1 MNRSPLLTATAAA
14 VLTSLT
20 GVVSAGSTTTVTVDP
35 TVTRSIEGIS
45 DLDRKKYISMA
56 VSTAGT
62 LNALDEKMFHRY
74 FRDLGIAL
82 GRRVNILHSAWAH
95 QDAVHEDPARPGYV
109 DLDRL
114 KSEVQPMTSKWDAEL
129 RKIFPDGPDLV
140 ATENFLPNTWPPFM
154 ETYYRP
160 EDTTQ
165 HRPMVKNYDAGAE
178 GMMAYLQYGFDDW
191 NRPRWFEG
199 INEPDW
205 YFNARNDASFFGLHK
220 SYPKYAKKFG
230 MDMRIG
236 GPCFSTAQWFRQN
249 YQLLPKSMGH
259 FIDQTW
265 GTQDFYS
272 FHPYNY
278 MEWNEE
284 KREFEGRITGGLP
297 MDADLDAVV
306 NYTVQHHGK
315 PIGLVISEHGGYMV
329 KSQLGDQQM
338 DRLAK
343 EIFPDLSPW
352 EQEMKRRAFTD
363 YLMVTGAIMHTL
375 SFMDHPHTVEK
386 AIPFILLQTLSWK
399 PDHYAAILA
408 SKDFKNPAEQWVETR
423 MVDFYKYF
431 KDVSGRRVAVWSDD
445 PDIQTHA
452 FVNGSTLYLVM
463 NNLALVEQRVDLKL
477 AGAEG
482 VTSALMR
489 RLTRNDDFTPN
500 YQVVRAESLDAV
512 TLAPREAVVMVAE
525 FSKPIEEASHV
536 NETVHYGDKTAVEL
550 NGQDVGVFRVEVPDP
565 KSAAYAVLRVA
576 VGRGAGTN
584 HQIAVR
590 LNGQVIEMP
599 LEDAAP
605 YLEYKDTYGALK
617 RARVPLE
624 LLRNTNRIE
633 VAFPDG
639 KGGGIGSVVLRV
651 ARETDG

>member
-1 MNRSPLLTATAAA
+1 MNRSRLLSAAAA
-14 VLTSLT
+14 VVFAGMTHTLT
-20 GVVSAGSTTTVTVDP
+20 AGTVTVDP

-45 DLDRKKYISMA
+45 ELDRKKYISMA
-56 VSTAGT
+56 VSTGGT
-62 LNALDEKMFHRY
+62 LNALDEKTFNRY
-74 FRDLGIAL
+74 FRELGIGL
-82 GRRVNILHSAWAH
+82 GRHVNLLHAAWAH
-95 QDAVHEDPARPGYV
+95 QDATHEDPARPGYV
-109 DLDRL
+109 DLERL
-114 KSEVQPMTSKWDAEL
+114 KAEVNPVGSKWDAEL
-129 RKIFPDGPDLV
+129 REIFPDGPDLV

-178 GMMAYLQYGFDDW
+178 AMMAYLQHGFDDW
-191 NRPRWFEG
+191 SRPRWFEG

-205 YFNARNDASFFGLHK
+205 YFNARNDESFFGLHK
-220 SYPKYAKKFG
+220 SYPKYAETFG
-230 MDMRIG
+230 MDIRVG

-249 YQLLPKSMGH
+249 YQLLPKTIGH

-284 KREFEGRITGGLP
+284 RREFEGRITGGLP

-315 PIGLVISEHGGYMV
+315 PIGVVISEHGGYMV

-338 DRLAK
+338 DRLAN
-343 EIFPDLSPW
+343 EIFPELPEW
-352 EQEMKRRAFTD
+352 EQELKRREFTD

-375 SFMDHPHTVEK
+375 TFMDHPHTVEK
-386 AIPFILLQTLSWK
+386 AIPYILLQTLSWK

-408 SKDFKNPAEQWVETR
+408 SKGYQNPAEEWVETR

-445 PDIQTHA
+445 PDVQTQA

-477 AGAEG
+477 ARAEG

-500 YQVVRAESLDAV
+500 YRVVRAKELDAI
-512 TLAPREAVVMVAE
+512 TLAPNEAVVIVAE
-525 FSKPIEEASHV
+525 FAEPIAEASRV
-536 NETVHYGDKTAVEL
+536 NETVHYGDQTAVEL
-550 NGQDVGVFRVEVPDP
+550 KDQDVGVFQVDVPNP
-565 KSAAYAVLRVA
+565 KDAQYAVLRVA
-576 VGRGAGTN
+576 VGRGAGTD

-590 LNGQVIEMP
+590 LNGQPIAMP

-605 YLEYKDTYGALK
+605 RLEYKDTYGALK
-617 RARVPLE
+617 RVRVPVE
-624 LLRNTNRIE
+624 LLRETNRIE

-651 ARETDG
+651 ARDDAR